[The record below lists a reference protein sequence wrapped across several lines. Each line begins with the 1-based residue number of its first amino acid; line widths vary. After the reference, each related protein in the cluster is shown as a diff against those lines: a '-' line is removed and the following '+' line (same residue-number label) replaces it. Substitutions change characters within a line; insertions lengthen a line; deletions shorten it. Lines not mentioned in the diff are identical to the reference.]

1 MPIERYEKFKTKWKL
16 EKLKI
21 SAYANADRTGK
32 AAFTFDAMFNPES
45 ISQSFSVQYANPTGM
60 GASSKSLTYSYRPMT
75 TLAMKLILDEDCYDS
90 WIRKITP
97 QHHKSVKARV
107 QAFLAAAYDIDS
119 SIHQPRWLRL
129 EWGTIYNSTTARDA
143 ALAIAEAMPRVLVAD
158 EVDRGIAILRAQ
170 SIQPVPRHPSFD
182 CRLSSVDIKY
192 TSFDREGSPTG
203 AELDIVLIEDIADAL
218 RVREDNFQS
227 PDVTHFRV
235 VKAGDTLPLLSNS
248 VYGDPSYY
256 LTVAQ
261 FNGLDDFRNLQ
272 AGQKLYFPPLT

>member
-1 MPIERYEKFKTKWKL
+1 MPKFKL

-21 SAYANADRTGK
+21 SAYADPDRTGVS
-32 AAFTFDAMFNPES
+32 AFTFEAMFNPES
-45 ISQSFSVQYANPTGM
+45 ISQSLAVQYANPVGM
-60 GASSKSLTYSYRPMT
+60 GSSSKSLTYSYRPST
-75 TLAMKLILDEDCYDS
+75 TLAMKLILDEGYYNS
-90 WIRKITP
+90 ILENKVTS

-129 EWGTIYNSTTARDA
+129 QWGEAHLSAAREAAIAAAYAADNSVHALPVNGRADA
-143 ALAIAEAMPRVLVAD
+143 ARAVNRMFEAALLMPTMW
-158 EVDRGIAILRAQ
+158 Q
-170 SIQPVPRHPSFD
+170 PSFD

-203 AELDIVLIEDIADAL
+203 AELDIVLIEDISDAL

-248 VYGDPSYY
+248 VYGDPSHY

>member
-1 MPIERYEKFKTKWKL
+1 MPKFKL

-21 SAYANADRTGK
+21 SAYANPDRTGV
-32 AAFTFDAMFNPES
+32 AAFTFEAMFNPES
-45 ISQSFSVQYANPTGM
+45 ISQSLAVQYANPVGM
-60 GASSKSLTYSYRPMT
+60 GSSSKSLTYSYRPST
-75 TLAMKLILDEDCYDS
+75 TLAMKLILDEGYYNS
-90 WIRKITP
+90 ILENLVTR

-107 QAFLAAAYDIDS
+107 QGFLAAAYDIDS
-119 SIHQPRWLRL
+119 SIHQPRWLRF
-129 EWGTIYNSTTARDA
+129 EWGGEYSSTTRQTAAIGAARTAIGA
-143 ALAIAEAMPRVLVAD
+143 ALALPGGE
-158 EVDRGIAILRAQ
+158 ILAAYRMMTAAKL
-170 SIQPVPRHPSFD
+170 IPTKRQPCFD

-192 TSFDREGSPTG
+192 TSFDRKGSPTG
-203 AELDIVLIEDIADAL
+203 AELDIVLIEDISDAL
-218 RVREDNFQS
+218 RVLEDNFQS

>member
-1 MPIERYEKFKTKWKL
+1 M
-16 EKLKI
+16 
-21 SAYANADRTGK
+21 
-32 AAFTFDAMFNPES
+32 
-45 ISQSFSVQYANPTGM
+45 
-60 GASSKSLTYSYRPMT
+60 
-75 TLAMKLILDEDCYDS
+75 
-90 WIRKITP
+90 
-97 QHHKSVKARV
+97 
-107 QAFLAAAYDIDS
+107 LAAI
-119 SIHQPRWLRL
+119 
-129 EWGTIYNSTTARDA
+129 
-143 ALAIAEAMPRVLVAD
+143 AMPKATDAEKNAQKEAFKLVAD
-158 EVDRGIAILRAQ
+158 MPMGSRQ
-170 SIQPVPRHPSFD
+170 PSFD

>member
-1 MPIERYEKFKTKWKL
+1 MLVPWLKSQKSKLDAMFKL

-21 SAYANADRTGK
+21 
-32 AAFTFDAMFNPES
+32 AAFTDVGRTHPVQVNNVDLIFEAMFNPES
-45 ISQSFSVQYANPTGM
+45 ISHSLAVQYANPVGM
-60 GASSKSLTYSYRPMT
+60 GSSSKSLTYSYRPST
-75 TLAMKLILDEDCYDS
+75 TLTMKLILDDRYYNSLLENKFS
-90 WIRKITP
+90 WK
-97 QHHKSVKARV
+97 HKSVKARV
-107 QAFLAAAYDIDS
+107 QAFLEAAYDIDS

-129 EWGTIYNSTTARDA
+129 EWGTKYA
-143 ALAIAEAMPRVLVAD
+143 VV
-158 EVDRGIAILRAQ
+158 VQGV
-170 SIQPVPRHPSFD
+170 QPVVNPQTRHPSFD

-192 TSFDREGSPTG
+192 TSFDREGNPTG

-227 PDVTHFRV
+227 PDVTHFRI
-235 VKAGDTLPLLSNS
+235 VKAGDTLPLLSNA

>member
-1 MPIERYEKFKTKWKL
+1 MKNPFKL

-21 SAYANADRTGK
+21 T
-32 AAFTFDAMFNPES
+32 AFTDVGRTKPAKVDNDELIFEAMFNPES
-45 ISQSFSVQYANPTGM
+45 ISHSLAVQYANPVGM
-60 GASSKSLTYSYRPMT
+60 GSSSKSLTYSYRPST
-75 TLAMKLILDEDCYDS
+75 TLAMKLILDEGYYNS
-90 WIRKITP
+90 VFENIVTR

-129 EWGTIYNSTTARDA
+129 QWGTIYNLNQVKTKAMFA
-143 ALAIAEAMPRVLVAD
+143 AIAMPIATGAEENAQKEAFKLVAD
-158 EVDRGIAILRAQ
+158 MPTGSRQ
-170 SIQPVPRHPSFD
+170 PSFD